1 VRRTAPV
8 LACVAVV
15 VLAGCSSSSSGNSAA
30 PKLTSCAP
38 SSASASASPSTA
50 PAVAWTTSVP
60 TVSGAFGDKPALSFT
75 GAAPTDLLCGVISE
89 GTGPVVLKGQLMV
102 ADYLGQIWGGKV
114 FDNSYDRKGSSGF
127 QIGAGQVI
135 PGWDNTL
142 VGQKVGSRVLI
153 SVPPASGY
161 GAAGSSDGSIKG
173 TDTIVFVVDIVAA
186 YSADAKSGVASTPAA
201 AAPKGIT
208 VTGAVGTK
216 PTIVIAKGTAEPAKQ
231 VTTVLDKGAGAP
243 LPDGLAIVQYQAV
256 GWTGVAAGSTWTAGA
271 VQGVP
276 VTKGGTSS
284 PFDALAGVPVGSR
297 VLLELPK
304 ASSGGPYAVVV
315 DVIAHAPTAKESL
328 AG

>member
-1 VRRTAPV
+1 MRRTAPV
-8 LACVAVV
+8 LACVAVIA
-15 VLAGCSSSSSGNSAA
+15 LAGCSSSNSGNSAA
-30 PKLTSCAP
+30 PKLTACAP
-38 SSASASASPSTA
+38 SASSASASPSIA
-50 PAVAWTTSVP
+50 PAAAWTSDVP

-75 GAAPTDLLCGVISE
+75 GSAPTDLLCGVISE
-89 GTGPVVLKGQLMV
+89 GTGPVVLKGQLLV
-102 ADYLGQIWGGKV
+102 ADYLGQVWNGKV
-114 FDNSYDRKGSSGF
+114 FDNSYDRKASSGF

-153 SVPPASGY
+153 SVPPAAGY

-173 TDTIVFVVDIVAA
+173 TDTIVFVVDIVSA

-216 PTIVIAKGTAEPAKQ
+216 PTIKITKGTAEPTKQ
-231 VTTVLDKGAGAP
+231 VTTILDKGAGAP
-243 LPDGLAIVQYQAV
+243 LADGLAIVQYEAV
-256 GWTGVAAGSTWTAGA
+256 GWTGAAAGSTWTVGA

-276 VTKGGTSS
+276 VTKSGTAS
-284 PFDALAGVPVGSR
+284 PFNALAGVPVGSR

-304 ASSGGPYAVVV
+304 TSNGGPYAIVV
-315 DVIAHAPTAKESL
+315 DIIAHAPTAKESL